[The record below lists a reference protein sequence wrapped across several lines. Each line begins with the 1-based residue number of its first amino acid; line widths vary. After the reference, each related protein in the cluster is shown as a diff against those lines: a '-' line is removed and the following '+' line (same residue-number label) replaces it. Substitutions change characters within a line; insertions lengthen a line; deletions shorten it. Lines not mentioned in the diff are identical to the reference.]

1 MTQTN
6 HVVQLSL
13 CTTISRITRESITVF
28 MGNKSVILI
37 YGAKKDFLK
46 AVCSCRH
53 VRQEMRELDSEE
65 VKCVVVIPNIELK
78 PSDLN

>member
-1 MTQTN
+1 
-6 HVVQLSL
+6 
-13 CTTISRITRESITVF
+13 

-53 VRQEMRELDSEE
+53 VRQEMRELDSGE